1 MKKFILLAL
10 VFIGAASL
18 AFAVEFTANG
28 YIESTDGTIPQ
39 EPAKTVVTLN
49 LSGKDGSAYMLFG
62 FVENGDA
69 YTTTDPDSDEEW
81 ASAVSLTMG
90 DSVATGSVDAWW
102 HIIYGGQLSIQVG
115 LDGNLLTDNN
125 TYSSEEIPW
134 GIYKANESD
143 SKLVESISGEAEI
156 SALTYEEVAT
166 FDGVTGTIEQRN
178 HETLTLKTLPTT
190 DFTKL
195 HKGKFSG
202 YLYMKIEDKGV

>member
-39 EPAKTVVTLN
+39 EPAKTVVTLD

-134 GIYKANESD
+134 GIYKASESD

>member
-39 EPAKTVVTLN
+39 EPAKTVVTLD

-69 YTTTDPDSDEEW
+69 YTATDPDSNDEW

-102 HIIYGGQLSIQVG
+102 HIIYGGKLSIQVG
-115 LDGNLLTDNN
+115 LDGNLLTNN
-125 TYSSEEIPW
+125 TTYTSEEIPW
-134 GIYKANESD
+134 GIYKASESD
-143 SKLVESISGEAEI
+143 SELVESISGEAEI
-156 SALTYEEVAT
+156 SALTYAEVAT
-166 FDGVTGTIEQRN
+166 FDGVAGTIEQRN
-178 HETLTLKTLPTT
+178 HETLTLKTLAT

-195 HKGKFSG
+195 HSGKFSG

>member
-39 EPAKTVVTLN
+39 EPAKTVVTLD

-134 GIYKANESD
+134 GIYKASEFD